1 MRFRVCDYFL
11 RNLIKTVG
19 KPVQVVSLGAGMDTC
34 FFRILPEL
42 ENQITKFFEIDFKTV
57 IKVKASV
64 IAHNPLLRVMSE
76 EKLKLLACDLRQI
89 VNVHETLKNNG
100 FDFEQPTV
108 FYSECVVNYLGP
120 TE

>member
-1 MRFRVCDYFL
+1 M
-11 RNLIKTVG
+11 
-19 KPVQVVSLGAGMDTC
+19 SLGAGMDSC
-34 FFRILPEL
+34 YFRILPEL
-42 ENQITKFFEIDFKTV
+42 ENQILKFFEIDFKSV
-57 IKVKASV
+57 IKAKMSV
-64 IAHNPLLRVMSE
+64 IAHNPLLRVMSD

-89 VNVHETLKNNG
+89 VSLHETLKSSE